1 VRLVAKQT
9 VNRPAKVQVG
19 RQTPTDIVSCL
30 ATRARGRSL
39 SSRRWTTRRVGDGA
53 VLGIGRI
60 AREHPLAH
68 GICSQLLRIL
78 YLAEL
83 NGIDGHGCYITE
95 TEERVRVESERQV
108 RQRQRH

>member
-1 VRLVAKQT
+1 MLYNDIVI
-9 VNRPAKVQVG
+9 
-19 RQTPTDIVSCL
+19 IVSCL

-39 SSRRWTTRRVGDGA
+39 SGRRWTTRRLGGGA

-68 GICSQLLRIL
+68 GICSQLLRVL

-83 NGIDGHGCYITE
+83 NGIDSHAVTE
-95 TEERVRVESERQV
+95 AEYLNSFSCVFKLPLERG
-108 RQRQRH
+108 